1 MTNTARTQ
9 DGADDTQGGGGG
21 LTQNAYDP
29 TQNASNDDEEYGLVP
44 LGAVLHDIEA
54 ERKAREWDLEIS
66 RAFVDLARVGVGD
79 KLHKRDAPL
88 LKPAL
93 ELWEEPDVEVIDIVD
108 GLVPEMGL
116 TVQSSDPK
124 TGKTWIE
131 EEIAVSIATGTKAF
145 GSFDTMAGPV
155 ALFLFEDSRA
165 ATRTRLGAIAR
176 GKGLTREQALAD
188 VHLVCRPFFDLLSP
202 DDMAWV
208 VASVRALPIA
218 PVAIFFDPLRD
229 AHTGDEVDDMDRV
242 SRALRALIKTL
253 NCAVFVTHHN
263 RKSSS
268 NPKKDGQAGDEMR
281 GGGELRGRLDAGVYP
296 KLTGGDQVNTF
307 ELNVKTDKR
316 DGQKQAP
323 FTLKLEIEDENK
335 RAVNVRWTVVRDG
348 KESVTTD
355 EQRVRSALL
364 AMNEEHPASHFALEA
379 IAKRAGIR
387 KAAAS
392 DALAALQQEM
402 KVERGFGG
410 RGFRLQTGE
419 IPLPYGTGEN
429 LNDHAGSRRRQK
441 SEVGTD
447 QETQ

>member
-1 MTNTARTQ
+1 MPT
-9 DGADDTQGGGGG
+9 GAADQIKDQ
-21 LTQNAYDP
+21 
-29 TQNASNDDEEYGLVP
+29 EEYGLVP
-44 LGAVLHDIEA
+44 LGVVVADIEA

-66 RAFVDLARVGVGD
+66 RAFVDLSKVGVGD
-79 KLHKRDAPL
+79 RLHKRDAPL
-88 LKPAL
+88 LAPAL
-93 ELWEEPDVEVIDIVD
+93 SLWEDPDDEVIDIVD

-131 EEIAVSIATGTKAF
+131 EEIAVSIATGTPAF
-145 GSFDTMAGPV
+145 GAFETLAGPV
-155 ALFLFEDSRA
+155 ALFLLEDSRA

-188 VHLVCRPFFDLLSP
+188 VHLVCRPHFDLLSP

-253 NCAVFVTHHN
+253 GCAVFVTHHN

-281 GGGELRGRLDAGVYP
+281 GGGELRGRLDAGLYP
-296 KLTGGDQVNTF
+296 KLTGGDQVNVY
-307 ELNVKTDKR
+307 ELAVKTDKR

-348 KESVTTD
+348 KDSGATP
-355 EQRVRSALL
+355 EQRILSALAGL
-364 AMNEEHPASHFALEA
+364 NEGSPCDYFAQHT
-379 IAKRAGIR
+379 IARKAGI
-387 KAAAS
+387 KNDSATI
-392 DALAALQQEM
+392 ALGVLLGQGRI
-402 KVERGFGG
+402 ERGVGG
-410 RGFRLQTGE
+410 RGWRLTTGRIESGTLFRGDGRE
-419 IPLPYGTGEN
+419 KPEN
-429 LNDHAGSRRRQK
+429 DNDY
-441 SEVGTD
+441 T
-447 QETQ
+447 